1 MKRTTTK
8 PKEQTID
15 IPALEIATAEFT
27 ITGISPLI
35 LHAFSPEAR
44 AQMLNKQMGK
54 ATAGKEKK
62 DPVAKC
68 LASLYTDNTGHPCF
82 PAGGIKA
89 AAVTAANDVD
99 LVKVEMKRAFH
110 VVGTLLKVIAPP
122 LEESDMTDCDHQYR
136 DRLKALHSYGGS
148 MHEDMVRLATGVCD
162 ISHRPYFPKWSIS
175 FTLEFNKR
183 VVTLEQLA
191 GLFNAAGFG
200 VGIGDWRPSAP
211 KSASGNFG
219 RFRLN

>member
-1 MKRTTTK
+1 MKTK

-15 IPALEIATAEFT
+15 IPALEIANAEFT
-27 ITGISPLI
+27 IIGLSPLI

-44 AQMLNKQMGK
+44 AQMLSKQMSK
-54 ATAGKEKK
+54 ATVGKEKK

-68 LASLYTDNTGHPCF
+68 LASLYTDNKGRPCF

-110 VVGTLLKVIAPP
+110 VIGTLLPLDAPE
-122 LEESDMTDCDHQYR
+122 LAEEEMTDWDR
-136 DRLKALHSYGGS
+136 RERERLKDKLHCYGGS

-162 ISHRPYFPKWSIS
+162 LSHRPYFPKWKIT
-175 FTLEFNKR
+175 FQVEYNRR

-219 RFRLN
+219 RFKLN